1 MLGASTAL
9 GVSMLTKNE
18 REINYEL
25 PKTIEI
31 DKIIKQYGDYQPLS
45 SVKECTPRYLRPA
58 FILVW
63 GDVDA
68 LILGVEWEG
77 CSYIAS

>member
-1 MLGASTAL
+1 MLTASTVL
-9 GVSMLTKNE
+9 GMSMLTKNE

-31 DKIIKQYGDYQPLS
+31 DKILKHYGEYQPPS
-45 SVKECTPRYLRPA
+45 SVKECTPSYLRPA

-63 GDVDA
+63 GDIDA
-68 LILGVEWEG
+68 LILGVEWEVHLT
-77 CSYIAS
+77 